1 MNESKEKV
9 PYIVEVTETFTKRIV
24 VWAQSEDEAFEEAE
38 NLCNEEKVD
47 VTDCNGDYDFSRSCE
62 VVGDAIKLLGT
73 TNGYPEYYVGDME
86 ERKTVLANLE
96 YWVHHWWLEE
106 VPADKVMGADIKV
119 NMSDLTNIG
128 LPAREVKGEDGNSHS
143 IRGVVNA
150 EENTITVLVDATPVF
165 VLRADSTADL
175 NHFLE
180 WNDPD
185 DIYDMGNAEEK
196 WAAFFGKREVLEE
209 YIES

>member
-9 PYIVEVTETFTKRIV
+9 PYIVEVTETFTKRII

-73 TNGYPEYYVGDME
+73 TNGYPEYRVGDME

-96 YWVHHWWLEE
+96 CWVHHWWLDE
-106 VPADKVMGADIKV
+106 VPDDKIEEADIKV
-119 NMSDLTNIG
+119 DMSDLTNIG
-128 LPAREVKGEDGNSHS
+128 LPAREVEGKDGKSYC

-150 EENTITVLVDATPVF
+150 EENTITVFIMATPVF
-165 VLRADSTADL
+165 VLHADSTGSL
-175 NHFLE
+175 NQFLE
-180 WNDPD
+180 WNGPD
-185 DIYDMGNAEEK
+185 EIYDMDNAEDK
-196 WAAFFGKREVLEE
+196 WAAFFGKGVVPEE
-209 YIES
+209 YIE